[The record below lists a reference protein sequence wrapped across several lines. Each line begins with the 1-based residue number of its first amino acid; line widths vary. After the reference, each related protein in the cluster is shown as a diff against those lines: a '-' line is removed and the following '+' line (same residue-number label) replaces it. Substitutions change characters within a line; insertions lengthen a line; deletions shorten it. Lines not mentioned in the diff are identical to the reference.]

1 MFDSSNSLRSKTA
14 PMIEGA
20 LCIAL
25 AAVLSR
31 INLFALPQG
40 GSVDL
45 ELVPLFLVAWRWGAK
60 WGCAVGALTGVV
72 KILLGGFILN
82 PLQAILDYPLAYACV
97 GMAGMFT
104 NLRKGQLVGA
114 ILAAV
119 GQISCH
125 ILSSAVFFAQY
136 APEGESP
143 WGYSIAYNTPV
154 IALKYTISTVAA
166 YFLWRAL
173 QEALSFGGGDRTPK
187 MTPPS
192 PESAAS

>member
-45 ELVPLFLVAWRWGAK
+45 ELVAWRWGAK

-125 ILSSAVFFAQY
+125 ILSGAVFFAQY

-173 QEALSFGGGDRTPK
+173 QEALSFGEGERQNPK
-187 MTPPS
+187 NDPAQP
-192 PESAAS
+192 